1 MFGRILFLQGPYQL
15 GFGADLSWFE
25 RSELLCSFEMKH
37 LVVPHI
43 SMLEEY
49 WHINYPIIGISN
61 PIILSCDIYWH
72 IGNDDLE
79 EYSPTFHKVIQEYW
93 HIILQHLE
101 DFGISCHPVILSR
114 IGLHDD
120 LESWGY
126 RNFPVPQRVAGVMAN
141 LQKPWG
147 FFWQNLVFFVV

>member
-79 EYSPTFHKVIQEYW
+79 EFPNIPQSHPRVLTHHSPTFGRLWNLLSSCQGSGSTMTWSPGVIATSRCLSGLLGW
-93 HIILQHLE
+93 WLICKNHG
-101 DFGISCHPVILSR
+101 DFSGKTL
-114 IGLHDD
+114 
-120 LESWGY
+120 
-126 RNFPVPQRVAGVMAN
+126 
-141 LQKPWG
+141 
-147 FFWQNLVFFVV
+147 FFL